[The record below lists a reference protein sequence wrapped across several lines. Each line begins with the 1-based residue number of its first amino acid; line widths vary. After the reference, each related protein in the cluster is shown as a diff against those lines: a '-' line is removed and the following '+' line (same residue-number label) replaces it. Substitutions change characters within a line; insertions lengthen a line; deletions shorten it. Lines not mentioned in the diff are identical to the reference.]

1 MSDAS
6 LWIVALPEGDEPDP
20 RAWAALSD
28 EERARAARLRMVG
41 DRAAYVHGHAAMRLL
56 IERQLGRSLHRRPFD
71 VTPAGK
77 PWLAGVAIGFSYSR
91 SRQRAAIGIVN
102 GEDLGVDIEAI
113 EPGGTNGEVAHAHFA
128 DSDLAWLRAAA
139 DARLRERRFCRL
151 WVIREAV
158 LKAEGG
164 GLTRPL
170 ATVEI
175 RIDGDA
181 LELADASRWRIVEA
195 PPLADYAAAA
205 AVPRRSSVRWLE
217 TRWSDLATS

>member
-1 MSDAS
+1 M
-6 LWIVALPEGDEPDP
+6 WIVALPEGDDPDP

-28 EERARAARLRMVG
+28 EEQARAARLRMAA
-41 DRAAYVHGHAAMRLL
+41 DRAAYVHGHAAMRMLL
-56 IERQLGRSLHRRPFD
+56 ERQLGRSLPRRPFE

-77 PWLAGVAIGFSYSR
+77 PWLSGVPLGFSYSR
-91 SRQRAAIGIVN
+91 SRQRAAIGIVK

-113 EPGGTNGEVAHAHFA
+113 EPGEANGEIAHAHFA
-128 DSDLAWLRAAA
+128 DSDLAWLTATA
-139 DARLRERRFCRL
+139 DERLRERRFCRL
-151 WVIREAV
+151 WVVREAV
-158 LKAEGG
+158 LKAEGS

-170 ATVEI
+170 ATIGI

-195 PPLADYAAAA
+195 PPIADYAAAA